1 MINGEKMH
9 AKYEVCGDML
19 AEFDQAGQKIRY
31 TRGPSSD
38 ATPQLRRALEEASI
52 GSSVPSTIA
61 EKAFDQGSE
70 WKSLLGQ
77 RCKGRDGTLITWPSG
92 RAEMCPP
99 GTQPVHGQDYLSWQC
114 DGMYKKEKRLHCCSV
129 KGRMRCVPN
138 MVDQSGAMKCNCP
151 GVGGG
156 GWTEEEE
163 EQKEEA
169 FEQPDGTENAE
180 NGAAAANSAEK
191 TNASIGIDPLAAV
204 LLTSYGFPGH
214 SREARRRGEA
224 RQLGQ
229 DFL

>member
-1 MINGEKMH
+1 MVNGEKMH

-19 AEFDQAGQKIRY
+19 AEFDQAAQKIRY

-38 ATPQLRRALEEASI
+38 ATPALRHALEQASI
-52 GSSVPSTIA
+52 GSTIPSSIA
-61 EKAFDQGSE
+61 EKAVESGTE

-77 RCKGRDGTLITWPSG
+77 RCKGRDGTLITWPTG

-99 GTQPVHGQDYLSWQC
+99 GTQPVHGNDYMSWQC
-114 DGMYKKEKRLHCCSV
+114 DGMYKKEKRLHCCAV
-129 KGRMRCVPN
+129 KGKMRCVPN
-138 MVDQSGAMKCNCP
+138 LVDQSGAMNCDCP

-156 GWTEEEE
+156 GWTEEEA

-169 FEQPDGTENAE
+169 FEGDDNPA
-180 NGAAAANSAEK
+180 AAAANESK
-191 TNASIGIDPLAAV
+191 SGQTNASIGIDPLAAI
-204 LLTSYGFPGH
+204 LLTSYGFPGR
-214 SREARRRGEA
+214 SQGARRRGEA